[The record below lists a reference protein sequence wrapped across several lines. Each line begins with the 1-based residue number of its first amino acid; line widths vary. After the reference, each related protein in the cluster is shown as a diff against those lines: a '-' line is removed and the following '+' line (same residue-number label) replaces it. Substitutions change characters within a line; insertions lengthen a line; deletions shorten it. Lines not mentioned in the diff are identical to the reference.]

1 MHCLYLYLFIR
12 KNEWQNVSNKLLKH
26 SVIYTSGNILA
37 RGLNFIIQVTIWSNL
52 FPPDVYGQVAYC
64 YVFISF
70 MAVILPFGFDAAFMN
85 FYVRKDEKAAY
96 LKNTILFMTILALF
110 FVAMAFLFK
119 NTLSPLVIR
128 SDSTTLFSLSLSIL
142 FFDILNNQGILY
154 LRAENRAVLSVVLQ
168 NIEIVI
174 RLILLLLLVSA
185 FSKNIQYI
193 LWANAVSSMLL
204 FLILILI
211 MLPAMKGAKIST
223 RIMKELFFF
232 GLPFMVAGLFD
243 RTIELAD
250 RRLVGYFMGDEA
262 TGLYVASYTVA
273 ALIRLLVYSFNA
285 GWQPYFL
292 REVDKEEG
300 RVKLEKIYFQTGVVF
315 IAIWFLASLWVPE
328 LVRIPLGHGRYIL
341 HASYWD
347 GIPIIPVIMGAYVMM
362 GLYLLQLPVLY
373 HKNKTGMNAVFMG
386 IGAAVN
392 LVLNLILIPKM
403 GLMGAAI
410 ATAAAYLLMAVGIR
424 LWADKRSD
432 IKQKNGKLIL
442 ILFISVAAFLVLH
455 VLNLSIL
462 WKIPVSLLYIVLI
475 WMIQP
480 LRMRELLKK

>member
-1 MHCLYLYLFIR
+1 M
-12 KNEWQNVSNKLLKH
+12 
-26 SVIYTSGNILA
+26 IYTSGNILA

-85 FYVRKDEKAAY
+85 YYVRKDEKAAY
-96 LKNTILFMTILALF
+96 LKNTIVFMMIMALA
-110 FVAMAFLFK
+110 FVGLAFVFK
-119 NTLSPLVIR
+119 NTISPLAIR
-128 SDSTTLFSLSLSIL
+128 NDSTTLFSLSLAIL

-174 RLILLLLLVSA
+174 RLVLLLLLVSA
-185 FSKNIQYI
+185 FSKEIQYI
-193 LWANAVSSMLL
+193 LWANAASSLVL
-204 FLILILI
+204 FIALILI
-211 MLPAMKGAKIST
+211 MLPAMKGAKISS

-273 ALIRLLVYSFNA
+273 VLIRLLVYSFNA

-292 REVDKEEG
+292 REVDKQEG
-300 RVKLEKIYFQTGVVF
+300 RVKLEKIHLQTGVIF
-315 IAIWFLASLWVPE
+315 IAIWLLASLWVPE
-328 LVRIPLGHGRYIL
+328 LVKIPLGHERYIL
-341 HASYWD
+341 NASYWE

-386 IGAAVN
+386 MGAA
-392 LVLNLILIPKM
+392 LNLGLNIILIPKM

-410 ATAAAYLLMAVGIR
+410 ATAAAYTTMALSIR
-424 LWADKRSD
+424 LWAVKRSD
-432 IKQKNGKLIL
+432 IRQKNGKLL
-442 ILFISVAAFLVLH
+442 LVGAISIAVFLLVHL
-455 VLNLSIL
+455 LKLSL
-462 WKIPVSLLYIVLI
+462 WWKLPVSLLYAGLI
-475 WMIQP
+475 WLIQP
-480 LRMRELLKK
+480 VNVRDLIKK

>member
-1 MHCLYLYLFIR
+1 MPHR
-12 KNEWQNVSNKLLKH
+12 LLKH
-26 SVIYTSGNILA
+26 SAIYTTGNILA

-85 FYVRKDEKAAY
+85 YYVRKNEKAAY
-96 LKNTILFMTILALF
+96 LKNTILFMMILALAF
-110 FVAMAFLFK
+110 IGLAFLFR
-119 NTLSPLVIR
+119 NTLSPLAIR
-128 SDSTTLFSLSLSIL
+128 ADSTTLFSLSLAIL

-174 RLILLLLLVSA
+174 RLVLLLLLVSVY
-185 FSKNIQYI
+185 SKNIQYI
-193 LWANAVSSMLL
+193 LWANAASSFVL
-204 FLILILI
+204 FLALIFI

-273 ALIRLLVYSFNA
+273 VLIRLLVYSFNA

-300 RVKLEKIYFQTGVVF
+300 RASLEKIYLQTGVIFVT
-315 IAIWFLASLWVPE
+315 IWFLASLWVPE
-328 LVRIPLGHGRYIL
+328 LVRIPLGHGHYIL
-341 HASYWD
+341 HTSYWD
-347 GIPIIPVIMGAYVMM
+347 GISIIPVIMGAYVMM

-386 IGAAVN
+386 IGAALN
-392 LVLNLILIPKM
+392 LSLNLILIPKM

-410 ATAAAYLLMAVGIR
+410 ATAAAYLIMAIGIR
-424 LWADKRSD
+424 LWAVKKSD
-432 IKQKNGKLIL
+432 IKQKNGKLVL
-442 ILFISVAAFLVLH
+442 ILLISVSVFLVLQW
-455 VLNLSIL
+455 LDISIL
-462 WKIPVSLLYIVLI
+462 WKIPVSLLYIALI
-475 WMIQP
+475 WLIQP
-480 LRMRELLKK
+480 VRMKKILKK

>member
-1 MHCLYLYLFIR
+1 MPHR
-12 KNEWQNVSNKLLKH
+12 LLKH
-26 SVIYTSGNILA
+26 SVIYTTGNILA

-52 FPPDVYGQVAYC
+52 FPPEVYGQVAYC
-64 YVFISF
+64 FVFISF

-85 FYVRKDEKAAY
+85 YYVRKDEKAAY
-96 LKNTILFMTILALF
+96 LKNTIVFMMILALAF
-110 FVAMAFLFK
+110 IGMAFLFR
-119 NTLSPLVIR
+119 NTLSPLAIR
-128 SDSTTLFSLSLSIL
+128 NDSMTLFSLSLAIL

-174 RLILLLLLVSA
+174 RLILLLLLVSV

-193 LWANAVSSMLL
+193 LWANAASSLVL
-204 FLILILI
+204 FISLIFI

-250 RRLVGYFMGDEA
+250 RRIVGYFMGDEA

-273 ALIRLLVYSFNA
+273 VLIRLLVYSFNA

-300 RVKLEKIYFQTGVVF
+300 RVKLEKIYLQTGVIFVV
-315 IAIWFLASLWVPE
+315 IWFLASLWVPE
-328 LVRIPLGHGRYIL
+328 LVKIPLGQGRYIL
-341 HASYWD
+341 HASYWE

-386 IGAAVN
+386 IGAALNLGLN
-392 LVLNLILIPKM
+392 LVLIPKM

-410 ATAAAYLLMAVGIR
+410 ATAVAYTAMALSIR
-424 LWADKRSD
+424 LWAVKRSD
-432 IKQKNGKLIL
+432 IRQKNGKLL
-442 ILFISVAAFLVLH
+442 LLGAISIAVFLLVQLLDLSLWWKFP
-455 VLNLSIL
+455 VSIL
-462 WKIPVSLLYIVLI
+462 YITLVWL
-475 WMIQP
+475 IQP
-480 LRMRELLKK
+480 VKVKELLKKQ

>member
-1 MHCLYLYLFIR
+1 MPNR
-12 KNEWQNVSNKLLKH
+12 LLKH
-26 SVIYTSGNILA
+26 SMIYTTGNILA

-52 FPPDVYGQVAYC
+52 FPPEIYGQVAYC

-85 FYVRKDEKAAY
+85 YYVRKNEKAAY
-96 LKNTILFMTILALF
+96 LKNTILFMMILALAF
-110 FVAMAFLFK
+110 IGLAFLFR
-119 NTLSPLVIR
+119 NTLSPLAIR
-128 SDSTTLFSLSLSIL
+128 TDSTTLFSLSLAIL

-154 LRAENRAVLSVVLQ
+154 LRAENRAILSVVLQ

-174 RLILLLLLVSA
+174 RLVLLLLLVSV
-185 FSKNIQYI
+185 FTKNIQYI
-193 LWANAVSSMLL
+193 LWANAASSLVL
-204 FLILILI
+204 FVALIFI

-232 GLPFMVAGLFD
+232 GLPFMIAGLFD

-273 ALIRLLVYSFNA
+273 VLIRLLVYSFNA

-300 RVKLEKIYFQTGVVF
+300 RAKLEKIYLQTGVIFV
-315 IAIWFLASLWVPE
+315 AIWFLASLWVPE
-328 LVRIPLGHGRYIL
+328 LVKIPLGQGRYIL

-386 IGAAVN
+386 IGAILN
-392 LVLNLILIPKM
+392 LSLNLILIPKM

-410 ATAAAYLLMAVGIR
+410 ATAAAYLVMALGIR
-424 LWADKRSD
+424 FWAVKKSD
-432 IKQKNGKLIL
+432 IKQKNGKLVL
-442 ILFISVAAFLVLH
+442 ILLISVTVFV
-455 VLNLSIL
+455 VLNLLNISLL
-462 WKIPVSLLYIVLI
+462 WKIPVSLLYIALVWL
-475 WMIQP
+475 IQP
-480 LRMRELLKK
+480 VRVRELLKK

>member
-1 MHCLYLYLFIR
+1 MPNR
-12 KNEWQNVSNKLLKH
+12 LLKQ
-26 SVIYTSGNILA
+26 SVIYTTGNILA

-52 FPPDVYGQVAYC
+52 FPPAVYGQVAYC

-85 FYVRKDEKAAY
+85 YYVRKDEKAAY
-96 LKNTILFMTILALF
+96 LKNTIVFMMILALA
-110 FVAMAFLFK
+110 FVGMAFLFK
-119 NTLSPLVIR
+119 STLSPLAIR
-128 SDSTTLFSLSLSIL
+128 TDSTTLFSLSLAIL

-154 LRAENRAVLSVVLQ
+154 LRAENRAVLSVILQ

-174 RLILLLLLVSA
+174 RLILLLLLVSV

-193 LWANAVSSMLL
+193 LWANVISSFVL
-204 FLILILI
+204 FLALIFI

-223 RIMKELFFF
+223 KIMKELFFF

-273 ALIRLLVYSFNA
+273 VLIRLLVYSFNA

-300 RVKLEKIYFQTGVVF
+300 RVSLEKIYLQTGVIFV
-315 IAIWFLASLWVPE
+315 AIWFLASLWVPE
-328 LVRIPLGHGRYIL
+328 LVKIPLGHGRTIL
-341 HASYWD
+341 NAAYWE

-386 IGAAVN
+386 IGAA
-392 LVLNLILIPKM
+392 LNLSLNFILIPKM

-410 ATAAAYLLMAVGIR
+410 ATAAAYLAMALLIR
-424 LWADKRSD
+424 LWALKKSD
-432 IKQKNGKLIL
+432 IRQKNGKLL
-442 ILFISVAAFLVLH
+442 LVGAISIIVFLLVHL
-455 VLNLSIL
+455 LNLSL
-462 WKIPVSLLYIVLI
+462 WWKLPVSLFYVVLI
-475 WMIQP
+475 WLIQP
-480 LRMRELLKK
+480 VNVKELMKK